1 MTINLKELKP
11 IKKYDPPKVVIYGTS
26 GIGKTT
32 LACQFPNPIVMDVEG
47 GLDGIEV
54 ARVAV
59 KTYADMLNLIR
70 ELATQEHDFQAI
82 VVDSIDWAESLVHT
96 ETAIVY
102 GKDEASSRRYKNIED
117 IPYGKGYLRAESIW
131 DELLGALSYL
141 CEKRRMS
148 VVLVAHSRLEKFS
161 DPSTATY
168 DRYGLDLHVRA
179 ASRINEWA
187 DAVLFANRQVYTK
200 EESIGFNK
208 TKTRG
213 VAGDR
218 VLITNER
225 ASCLAK
231 NRYSM
236 PDELPLDFKE
246 LAKYLPLPKREDETQ
261 PQLPT
266 LDEGN

>member
-32 LACQFPNPIVMDVEG
+32 LACQFPSPIVMDVEG

-59 KTYADMLNLIR
+59 KTYAEMLKLIR
-70 ELATQEHDFQAI
+70 ELVTQDHDFQTLVI
-82 VVDSIDWAESLVHT
+82 DSIDWAESLVHT
-96 ETAIVY
+96 ETSIVY
-102 GKDEASSRRYKNIED
+102 GKEDSSNKRYNNIED

-131 DELLGALSYL
+131 DEFLGALSYL
-141 CEKRRMS
+141 REKKKMAI
-148 VVLVAHSRLEKFS
+148 VLVAHSRLEKFS

-168 DRYGLDLHVRA
+168 DRYTLDLHSRA
-179 ASRINEWA
+179 ASRVNEWA
-187 DAVLFANRQVYTK
+187 DAVLFANRQVYIK
-200 EESIGFNK
+200 EENIGFNNK
-208 TKTRG
+208 KSRG
-213 VAGDR
+213 IAGDR
-218 VLITNER
+218 ILITNER

-231 NRYSM
+231 NRYNM

-246 LAKYLPLPKREDETQ
+246 LVKYLPLLKREDETQ